1 MKIKGFRS
9 FHSATKLKNMNTV
22 DSDKTKDDTAIDV
35 DKDANTLKR
44 PAPKRMKDEV
54 KVDDKKVRRNVTID
68 AFPNDCVAITI
79 ATFREMKMQIDEH
92 QVTVQ
97 GLQDELSRQR
107 DLVKEYKEIIEEFR
121 DTNEELQEDVKDYK
135 KHLNDATS
143 QMSRLRRHIAS
154 GVAAGQSVLGEEYDV
169 FASISDFVS
178 SRRSAD

>member
-1 MKIKGFRS
+1 
-9 FHSATKLKNMNTV
+9 MNTV
-22 DSDKTKDDTAIDV
+22 DSDKTKADTAIDV
-35 DKDANTLKR
+35 DKDAKSNTCIPLKR

-97 GLQDELSRQR
+97 GLQDELSTQR
-107 DLVKEYKEIIEEFR
+107 DLVKEYKEIIGEFR